1 MQHQGIHY
9 DTGTVFR
16 GPGYAISTRRAALD
30 LAVVRRELE
39 IIRDDLHANAVRIVG
54 SDVGRLTSVAEI
66 ALGLGLEVWF
76 SPALFEYSPEETAA
90 RLVAAAGEAAR
101 LEAAHPGQVIFVAGG
116 ELTLFMPGI
125 LAGKSVIER
134 LQALK
139 ADPTALRNGKLNAY
153 LTALVPRVRAVFA
166 GPLVYA
172 SLAFEQVDWE
182 PFDYVGVDHYREART
197 KDRYVEMLRPF
208 LATGKPVI
216 VTEFGMRTFRGAESS
231 GALGFGVTDT
241 TRLWLHTR
249 PLIGRFFRSRLN
261 GTFERDEAM
270 QAREIAETLDEL
282 ERSGVAGALLST
294 FATPGAP
301 TDDDP
306 RYDVDMDSMSIVK
319 ALPRGRHGTTYPDM
333 PLGAQGGVRRR
344 GTPLRRSLT
353 AGPLPAARH
362 ERIRPGRGPAS
373 AGAGRPAS
381 TGRAGTSRA
390 RRSARRRSTAYRRRP
405 PSACHPVRATSRNAP
420 KTRE

>member
-30 LAVVRRELE
+30 MAVARRELE
-39 IIRDDLHANAVRIVG
+39 IIRDELHANAVRIVG
-54 SDVGRLTSVAEI
+54 SDIGRLTGVAEI
-66 ALGLGLEVWF
+66 ALDLGLEVWF
-76 SPALFEYSPEETAA
+76 SPALFEYSPEETAV

-101 LEAAHPGQVIFVAGG
+101 LESAHPGKVILVAGG
-116 ELTLFMPGI
+116 ELTLFMQGI
-125 LAGKSVIER
+125 LAGKSVVER

-139 ADPTALRNGKLNAY
+139 ADPTALRDGKLGAY
-153 LTALVPRVRAVFA
+153 LTALVPRLRAVFA

-172 SLAFEQVDWE
+172 SLVFEQVDWE

-197 KDRYVEMLRPF
+197 KERYIEMLGPF

-249 PLIGRFFRSRLN
+249 PVIGRFFRPRLT

-294 FATPGAP
+294 FATPGAS

-306 RYDVDMDSMSIVK
+306 RYDMDMDSMSIVK

-333 PLGAQGGVRRR
+333 RWEPKAAFAVV
-344 GTPLRRSLT
+344 
-353 AGPLPAARH
+353 ARH
-362 ERIRPGRGPAS
+362 F
-373 AGAGRPAS
+373 AGQ
-381 TGRAGTSRA
+381 
-390 RRSARRRSTAYRRRP
+390 
-405 PSACHPVRATSRNAP
+405 
-420 KTRE
+420 